1 MAESV
6 EGTARD
12 LTRIRYVTEN
22 YHALQG
28 LTYLPTD
35 GVLLLI
41 GILGTLGVK
50 TDSVVYYLALIPAA
64 VASVVFSYRSVGY
77 YERRFGRFTQR
88 RRRMSLQEKL
98 FLSGTLFLVAVFWGI
113 RDRLDEPVL
122 GASIGLFTGAGMLFF
137 WWLRRHGLAIHW
149 PVLGALV
156 TGAGLLSLSG
166 ALFEEPS
173 LMLAVSSFAFAAGHL
188 LDHLLLV
195 RTFRSVPG
203 GAYDAS
209 H

>member
-1 MAESV
+1 MAESA
-6 EGTARD
+6 EGTTRD

-35 GVLLLI
+35 GVLVLV
-41 GILGTLGVK
+41 GVLGTLGVR
-50 TDSVVYYLALIPAA
+50 TDSLVYYLVLIPAA

-77 YERRFGRFTQR
+77 YERRFGRFTRR
-88 RRRMSLQEKL
+88 RRRMPLQEKV
-98 FLSGTLFLVAVFWGI
+98 FLSGVLFLIAVFWGI
-113 RDRLDEPVL
+113 RDRLDDPVL
-122 GASIGLFTGAGMLFF
+122 GASIGLFSGTGMLFF
-137 WWLRRHGLAIHW
+137 WWLRRYGFAIHW

-166 ALFEEPS
+166 VLFEEPS

-195 RTFRSVPG
+195 RTMKRLPER
-203 GAYDAS
+203 DD
-209 H
+209 